1 MTNSIQAI
9 DVQTRLLTPMDAE
22 IEITVTLAHVS
33 PPTEIRGRLIG
44 PRCAL
49 ATTVEVAYPLR
60 PVPRQADGTPR
71 LSARVHI
78 PEPSR
83 WEPEC
88 PFYYDGR
95 VEAWVNGQR
104 VATKEFRHELRQAN

>member
-9 DVQTRLLTPMDAE
+9 DVHNRLLTPMDAE
-22 IEITVTLAHVS
+22 IEITVTLAHVH
-33 PPTEIRGRLIG
+33 PTSEIRGRLVG

-60 PVPRQADGTPR
+60 PLPRHADAVPRLA
-71 LSARVHI
+71 ARVHI
-78 PEPSR
+78 PEPSL
-83 WEPEC
+83 WEQQC

-95 VEAWVNGQR
+95 VELWENGAR
-104 VATKEFRHELRQAN
+104 VETKEFRHELRRGN